1 MYMKTILV
9 AEDEESIREFINI
22 NLRLAGYN
30 IIEACDGLQAIE
42 KYDEYADDIDIAV
55 LDIMM
60 PGYNGVEVCKH
71 IRSSNSNVGII
82 FLTAKTQEHDKVNGL
97 ISGAD
102 DYITKPFIPEVVKV
116 RVNMQLK
123 LHEAARRMSEMNRQ
137 LQASVNE
144 QVKQIARVETLY
156 RRVEFSK
163 ELLNSSHKDSII
175 LGDFEL
181 DLKKHVLFKQ
191 GKEIELTQI
200 EYSILECL
208 FSKPKES
215 ILRSVF
221 VEKVWGNK
229 YFGDDKV
236 VDVNIRRLRLKVEDD
251 PSNPAHLITV
261 WGKGYTWMI

>member
-1 MYMKTILV
+1 MFMKTILV

-30 IIEACDGLQAIE
+30 IIEACDGIQAKE
-42 KYDEYADDIDIAV
+42 MYDKNASDIDIAV

-60 PGYNGVEVCKH
+60 PGCDGVEVCKH
-71 IRSSNSNVGII
+71 IRNQNPNIGII
-82 FLTAKTQEHDKVNGL
+82 FLTAKTQEHDKVSGF

-102 DYITKPFIPEVVKV
+102 DYVTKPFSTVELV
-116 RVNMQLK
+116 
-123 LHEAARRMSEMNRQ
+123 
-137 LQASVNE
+137 
-144 QVKQIARVETLY
+144 ARVDALY
-156 RRVEFSK
+156 RRVEYNNN
-163 ELLNSSHKDSII
+163 LLNTSPKDSIV
-175 LGDFEL
+175 LGEFEL
-181 DLKKHVLFKQ
+181 DLKKHLLYKN
-191 GKEIELTQI
+191 GNEIELTQI
-200 EYSILECL
+200 EYNILEC
-208 FSKPKES
+208 FFTKPEES

-251 PSNPAHLITV
+251 PSNPTHLITV